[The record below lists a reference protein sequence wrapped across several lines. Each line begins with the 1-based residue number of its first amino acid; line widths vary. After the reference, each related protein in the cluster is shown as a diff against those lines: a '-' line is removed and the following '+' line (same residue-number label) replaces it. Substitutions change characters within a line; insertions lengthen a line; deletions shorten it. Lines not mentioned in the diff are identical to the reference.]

1 MHKHKVYCLLLP
13 MVCITTLSY
22 SCKKSSTDNNNNN
35 SGGSDTTVTIPPA
48 VDPATANTQGFFMDD
63 WTAKSFTAPVYTMTE
78 KPGNSSV
85 TIDVDATNI
94 VTKIST
100 NLFGNNANPYMSQ
113 IITEPALLNN
123 IKELHPKIIRFP
135 GGNISS
141 IYLWNA
147 AKGIVPATAPL
158 KIKDANGASI
168 DAGYWFGKNED
179 GWTLSVDNY
188 YNTLQQTGN
197 EGMITVNYGYARY
210 GTGAE
215 PVADA
220 AHLAADWV
228 RYDNG
233 RTKYWEIGNES
244 NGTWQAGYRI
254 DVSQNKDG
262 QPEFITGELY
272 GKHAKVFIDSMRQA
286 AQEIGKTI
294 YIGAQLLEAAPA
306 SWQTPTD
313 QNWNNGV
320 VKQAGNATDF
330 YIVHSYFTPYNT
342 NSKAIDILNS
352 ASSVAKN
359 IMTYVAGNIASNG
372 GTVKPIALTEWN
384 IFATGSMQMVS
395 HISGM
400 HAVMVLGELM
410 KNKFGMASRWDLS
423 NGWDNGNDHGM
434 FNAGDEPGGAAKW
447 SPRPAFYN
455 MYYFQKYMGDR
466 MVSSTSSSTDIVSY
480 ATTFSS
486 GQSGIAIVNT
496 STSDKTVSI
505 NLKNFKSGEKFY
517 WYTLTG
523 GNDNGEFSRKVYIN
537 GRGPSGVSGGPG
549 NYASIQANAA
559 MVNDGIRITAPARS
573 VSFVVV
579 EK

>member
-1 MHKHKVYCLLLP
+1 MSKHKTYCLLLP
-13 MVCITTLSY
+13 MVCITTLCY
-22 SCKKSSTDNNNNN
+22 SCKKSATTNNNN
-35 SGGSDTTVTIPPA
+35 GGGADTTVTIPPA
-48 VDPATANTQGFFMDD
+48 VDPSTEKTQGFFMDD
-63 WTAKSFTAPVYTMTE
+63 WAAKSFTAPAYTIAE
-78 KPGNSSV
+78 KPANSSV

-113 IITEPALLNN
+113 IVTEPALLNN
-123 IKELHPKIIRFP
+123 IRQLHPKIIRFP

-141 IYLWNA
+141 VYLWNA
-147 AKGIVPATAPL
+147 ATGVVPSTAPL
-158 KIKDANGASI
+158 KIKDANGANI
-168 DAGYWFGKNED
+168 DAGYWFGKND
-179 GWTLSVDNY
+179 AGWTLSVDNY

-197 EGMITVNYGYARY
+197 EGIITVNYGYARY
-210 GTGAE
+210 GTGAN

-233 RTKYWEIGNES
+233 KTKYWEIGNES

-254 DVSQNKDG
+254 DVAQNKDG

-272 GKHAKVFIDSMRQA
+272 GKHVKVFVDSMRKA
-286 AQEIGKTI
+286 AQEIGKAI
-294 YIGAQLLEAAPA
+294 YIGVQLLEGAPA

-313 QNWNNGV
+313 QNWNAGV
-320 VKQAGNATDF
+320 IKQAGSVTDY

-352 ASSVAKN
+352 APSNTKN
-359 IMTYVAGNIASNG
+359 IMTYVTGNIAANG

-395 HISGM
+395 HVSGV

-410 KNKFGMASRWDLS
+410 KNKFGMASRWDLC

-434 FNAGDEPGGAAKW
+434 FNSGDEPGGVARW
-447 SPRPAFYN
+447 NPRPAFYH

-496 STSDKTVSI
+496 STSDKTVTI
-505 NLKNFKSGEKFY
+505 NLKNFKSGEKYY

-537 GRGPSGVSGGPG
+537 GIGPSVVSGGPE
-549 NYASIQANAA
+549 NYATVQANTA
-559 MVNDGIRITAPARS
+559 MVKDGIRITAPGRS
-573 VSFVVV
+573 VSFLVV